1 MQQGLQERLKNC
13 KRIRTDQLSVYLQKE
28 QGQQLEQKLR
38 QTEAWLLRLG
48 QLARLVDH
56 MIGQNL
62 VSIIE
67 EEITSFVANILQ
79 APRQNPFLSA
89 ELVFDDCGQL
99 SHEPCIE
106 NMIQILTGGLQSVK
120 ASALKVFWTGQG
132 GWLQEFP
139 ILIPCVIRSS
149 QPGLNLVPCFLFL
162 PPSTCLGVKVM
173 QSTDLKTPWDSLI
186 SEGLVWPWKSHT
198 VSEALEVHGCRLRGQ
213 YLPPNYKQLQ
223 EDLDNSPRIQ
233 QALTLQQALLEG
245 MLWEVKEFC
254 KEHHWMTG
262 IHKFLQAWGPQKL
275 ESMRGCPIKNYMMLV
290 SRVNMW
296 QTDVSNIPKKLIT
309 KGRLLQLNCYHI
321 QAEMGEC
328 CLSSFLSFHLPYLI
342 RMALL
347 GPGNVLSR
355 TFGEGPSLDL

>member
-79 APRQNPFLSA
+79 
-89 ELVFDDCGQL
+89 
-99 SHEPCIE
+99 
-106 NMIQILTGGLQSVK
+106 
-120 ASALKVFWTGQG
+120 
-132 GWLQEFP
+132 
-139 ILIPCVIRSS
+139 
-149 QPGLNLVPCFLFL
+149 
-162 PPSTCLGVKVM
+162 VM

-186 SEGLVWPWKSHT
+186 SEEEDEEEDSNKEFIMPKLQGQPSDAVHIFCGPNIGLVWPWKSHT